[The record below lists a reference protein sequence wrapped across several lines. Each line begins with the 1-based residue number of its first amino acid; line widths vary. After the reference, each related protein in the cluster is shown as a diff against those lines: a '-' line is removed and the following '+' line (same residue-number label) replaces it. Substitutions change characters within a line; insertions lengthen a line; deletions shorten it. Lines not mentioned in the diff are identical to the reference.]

1 MKRKISSHEACRA
14 KLVFVSPTTKMLL
27 KSHPNPKEIASK
39 AQMEYS
45 NFMRTCKLEKDI
57 QLTTYLKCMNAY
69 DRDVILLS
77 LPIGVVESEITLQ
90 KNNGEWYYT
99 IEQTDLLKIIH
110 KVYMQDQNMLLVN
123 VANFLNQIKSGDND
137 VRQTLLVIA
146 ELIQQTLRNDEFD

>member
-1 MKRKISSHEACRA
+1 
-14 KLVFVSPTTKMLL
+14 
-27 KSHPNPKEIASK
+27 
-39 AQMEYS
+39 MEYS

-99 IEQTDLLKIIH
+99 IEQADLLKIIH
-110 KVYMQDQNMLLVN
+110 KVYMQDQDMFLVN

>member
-39 AQMEYS
+39 ALMEYS